1 MAYHDEGVHTCM
13 KQTSEQTGV
22 AQAMERPVL
31 KKRKKKRKVLIPL
44 LIVVLL
50 IAAALLL
57 KFFGEKQEVPLLD
70 LSDTT
75 VLYYTD
81 MEDSV
86 SATGTVESA
95 RSVLVYSTMAYT
107 VKEVGVEVGD
117 YVEAG
122 QLLAQLDDQMIQDQI
137 TSQELSMAASNRN
150 SSQQIKNAQANYDNF
165 KYNLENG
172 LNASLI
178 SAQKQVDS
186 TLEAYEKAQL
196 AYDRYLSGLDLGEN
210 ATVLNAESA
219 LRNAAIGLESAWDA
233 YDAAEEACASAEE
246 ALDEAEDRLD
256 EAEGDLEDLEED
268 LDAAEEE
275 LDELEEELE
284 FLLDVPAS
292 ERTEEEND
300 AIDALEDDIADLEI
314 QIARLERE
322 ISVQE
327 YTVSNAEN
335 AYDTAVSARDNVQR
349 QLESAERSLRNAEA
363 AYQSQLTGYS
373 ASLTTVDNTLA
384 DYLTNVES
392 SWKAYQDALGSLE
405 STKKSAQDQLQTYA
419 NSLASAKAGANNDLS
434 QESLRQLRADLESTQ
449 ITAPEAG
456 TVTAVY
462 AKVGA
467 AGSGLLFVIE
477 DVDNLV
483 VETSV
488 KGYDIGV
495 VQTGMKVR
503 VRSDATGEREIAG
516 VISSIAPTSKKTS
529 LGTTDTTGEAIFAAE
544 VEITEKDSGLRIGM
558 EAQLDYI
565 IEEQS
570 AVLAV
575 PYDAVYS
582 NEHGESCVMAALPQE
597 DGKYLIREL
606 EVTTGMDDD
615 LDMVVSG
622 AEITEGLR
630 VIHEPDRYF
639 DLLGQ
644 SVTAGTGLRAGDMMA
659 LLGGV

>member
-1 MAYHDEGVHTCM
+1 M

-22 AQAMERPVL
+22 AQAVGQPVL
-31 KKRKKKRKVLIPL
+31 KKRKRKKKVLIAVIIA
-44 LIVVLL
+44 IVL
-50 IAAALLL
+50 IAAVLLL
-57 KFFGEKQEVPLLD
+57 KVFGGTREVPLLD

-75 VLYYTD
+75 VLHYTD

-86 SATGTVESA
+86 SATGIVESA

-150 SSQQIKNAQANYDNF
+150 SSQQVKNAQANYDNF

-186 TLEAYEKAQL
+186 TLDAYEKAQL
-196 AYDRYLSGLDLGEN
+196 NCVRYMEGLGQGEN
-210 ATVLNAESA
+210 TVILNAEST
-219 LRNAAIGLESAWDA
+219 LRAARNNLDSAQDALESA
-233 YDAAEEACASAEE
+233 EESY
-246 ALDEAEDRLD
+246 DEAQDAERDAEDVWD
-256 EAEGDLEDLEED
+256 DAE
-268 LDAAEEE
+268 DALA
-275 LDELEEELE
+275 ELEEELADTE
-284 FLLDVPAS
+284 DFLYELEEQLETLLEIPLGD
-292 ERTEEEND
+292 RTEE
-300 AIDALEDDIADLEI
+300 
-314 QIARLERE
+314 QTRE
-322 ISVQE
+322 ISQLRGEIADAEVEITELEQQILIQE
-327 YTVSNAEN
+327 FTVSSAKTAYNNASTAVKNAEKMVDN
-335 AYDTAVSARDNVQR
+335 AQRTLDSAQDAY
-349 QLESAERSLRNAEA
+349 ESQ
-363 AYQSQLTGYS
+363 QSSYN
-373 ASLTTVDNTLA
+373 ASLTGVDNTLA
-384 DYLTNVES
+384 DYIKAIETTE
-392 SWKAYQDALGSLE
+392 KAYQDALVSLE
-405 STKKSAQDQLQTYA
+405 SAKKSAQDQLQTYA

-477 DVDNLV
+477 DVDHLV

-488 KGYDIGV
+488 KGYDIGT

-529 LGTTDTTGEAIFAAE
+529 FGTTDTTGEAIFAAE
-544 VEITEKDSGLRIGM
+544 VEVTEQNSGLRIGM

-582 NEHGESCVMAALPQE
+582 NESGQSCLMAAEPQE

-606 EVTTGMDDD
+606 EVTTGMDND
-615 LDMVVSG
+615 LDMVISG
-622 AEITEGLR
+622 TEITEGLR

-659 LLGGV
+659 LLGGA